1 MVSDKNRLGDGW
13 QRRLCD
19 GLAGQRG
26 VLRVVGQPKGAD
38 LGGFMG

>member
-1 MVSDKNRLGDGW
+1 MVSNKNRPGDGW
-13 QRRLCD
+13 QRRLYG
-19 GLAGQRG
+19 GLAGRRG